1 MRIGVD
7 ATSWTNRRGYG
18 RFARNALTR
27 LVDRDPSNS
36 YVLYVDA
43 AAASRTDLPRGAVQR
58 LVAVSRAPAAAAS
71 RGPLELLRLGRAAG
85 QDDLDLFL
93 FPSVY
98 TYFPVGVR
106 TVVGVHDA
114 IARTFPD
121 LTLPGRRDRAFWR
134 LKERVA
140 IRRATAVFTVSEAS
154 RAELAEVFGLRPE
167 RIAVVPEAPDPA
179 FRPRDPGEVEVARA
193 ELGVRPEER
202 LVVYAAGLSP
212 HKNVETLVDAF
223 AALRPN
229 GSSPVRLVVAGDLDG
244 EAFHSAA
251 GSIRD
256 RIREQGIADR
266 VLLPGFVSD
275 DQLACLYTGAGA
287 AVVPSLAEG
296 FGLPAVE
303 AAACGAPVLLSA
315 LPAHRES
322 LGEAA
327 LYFSPTDT
335 PALTALLERTLADP
349 AAAGARGEEARRAVS
364 PLSWDAA
371 ADALQAVLEEAGT
384 R

>member
-1 MRIGVD
+1 VRIGVD

-27 LVDRDPSNS
+27 LVERDSSNS
-36 YVLYVDA
+36 YVFYVEAGAASRPDLPA
-43 AAASRTDLPRGAVQR
+43 GAVQRPVTVSHARVAAASRSPLDLVR
-58 LVAVSRAPAAAAS
+58 LARAT
-71 RGPLELLRLGRAAG
+71 R
-85 QDDLDLFL
+85 QDDLALFL

-98 TYFPVGVR
+98 TYAPVGVR
-106 TVVGVHDA
+106 TVVGVHDL
-114 IARTFPD
+114 IARTFPE
-121 LTLPGRRDRAFWR
+121 LTLPRRRDRALWKV
-134 LKERVA
+134 KERIA
-140 IRRATAVFTVSEAS
+140 IRRATALFTVSEAS
-154 RAELAEVFGLRPE
+154 RAELAHVFGLRPE

-179 FRPRDPGEVEVARA
+179 FRPRDPGEVEAARA
-193 ELGVRPEER
+193 SLGVRPEE
-202 LVVYAAGLSP
+202 LTVVYAAGLSP
-212 HKNVETLVDAF
+212 HKNVEALLDAF

-229 GSSPVRLVVAGDLDG
+229 GSSPVRLVLAGDLDG
-244 EAFHSAA
+244 ETFHSAA
-251 GSIRD
+251 ESIRN
-256 RIREQGIADR
+256 RVNERGIADR
-266 VLLPGFVSD
+266 VLLPGFISD
-275 DQLACLYTGAGA
+275 DQLACLYTDACA

-335 PALTALLERTLADP
+335 PALTALLDRMLADP
-349 AAAGARGEEARRAVS
+349 DAARARGQDARQAVS
-364 PLSWDAA
+364 SLNWDAA
-371 ADALQAVLEEAGT
+371 ADALRAVLEEAAT

>member
-18 RFARNALTR
+18 RFARDALTR
-27 LVDRDPSNS
+27 LVERNPSNT
-36 YVLYVDA
+36 YVFYVDA
-43 AAASRTDLPRGAVQR
+43 NAANRTDIPERAEQR
-58 LVAVSRAPAAAAS
+58 LVTVSRAPAAFAN

-85 QDDLDLFL
+85 QDDFDLFL

-106 TVVGVHDA
+106 TVVGVHDV
-114 IARTFPD
+114 IARTYPE
-121 LTLPGRRDRAFWR
+121 LTLPGRRDRIFWK
-134 LKERVA
+134 LKERLA

-154 RAELAEVFGLRPE
+154 RAELARVFGLRPE
-167 RIAVVPEAPDPA
+167 RIAVVPEAPAPA
-179 FRPRDPGEVEVARA
+179 FRPREPGEVESARA

-202 LVVYAAGLSP
+202 VVVYAAGLSP
-212 HKNVETLVDAF
+212 HKNVEALVDAF
-223 AALRPN
+223 AALRQN
-229 GSSPVRLVVAGDLDG
+229 GSSPVRLVIAGDIEGD
-244 EAFHSAA
+244 AFHSAA
-251 GSIRD
+251 ESIRD
-256 RIREQGIADR
+256 RIHARGIAEH

-275 DQLACLYTGAGA
+275 DQLASLYTGAGA

-349 AAAGARGEEARRAVS
+349 DAARARGEDARHAVS
-364 PLSWDAA
+364 RLTWDAA
-371 ADALQAVLEEAGT
+371 ADALQAVLEEAAT